1 MKKSTLFTIGFLL
14 ALSIAAAPK
23 SRFTAE
29 RTAVDGVP
37 VVRLADPAR
46 GMEVSILPS
55 MGNMGCEFKVHG
67 KNLLFFPDVKL
78 SEFQKKPMQTGIP
91 FMAPWANRL
100 DDTGF
105 WANGRRYA
113 FDLTLGNIR
122 RDNNGLPI
130 HGLLTG
136 LSAWEVTRTGAD
148 RRSAFVTS
156 SFDFWKHPDLMAQWP
171 FAHKYEM
178 TYRLEDGALE
188 VSTTVHNMSAEAMPL
203 AIGFHP
209 YYRIPDVPRDQWV
222 LRMPARAAVVA
233 DNRRVPTGELK
244 PVDLPNPLPLKD
256 RTLDDGFTDFERGA
270 KGMALF
276 SIESGNK
283 RIELLFGPKFP
294 VAVVWEPAKMEFVCV
309 EPMTGVTNAINL
321 NNAGKYPG
329 LQVIPAG
336 GQWTESFWIRPAG
349 F

>member
-29 RTAVDGVP
+29 RTVVDGVP
-37 VVRLADPAR
+37 VVRLTDPAR
-46 GMEVSILPS
+46 GMEVSILPP

-78 SEFQKKPMQTGIP
+78 TEFQQKPMQTGIP

-105 WANGRRYA
+105 WANGRKYN
-113 FDLTLGNIR
+113 FDLTLGNVR

-130 HGLLTG
+130 HGLMTG
-136 LSAWEVTRTGAD
+136 LSVWEVTRVGAD
-148 RRSAFVTS
+148 RGSAFVTS
-156 SFDFWKHPDLMAQWP
+156 SFDFWKYPDLVAQWP

-178 TYRLEDGALE
+178 TYRLKDGSLE
-188 VSTTVHNMSAEAMPL
+188 VSTVVYNMSTEAMPL

-209 YYRIPDVPRDQWV
+209 YYRIPDVPRDQW
-222 LRMPARAAVVA
+222 LLHMPARAAVVA
-233 DNRRVPTGELK
+233 DGRRLPTGELK

-256 RTLDDGFTDFERGA
+256 RTLDDGFTDLERDA

-276 SIESGNK
+276 SIESGK
-283 RIELLFGPKFP
+283 RRIELLFGPKFP
-294 VAVVWEPAKMEFVCV
+294 VAVVWEPAKTEFVCV

-321 NNAGKYPG
+321 YNAGRYSG
-329 LQVIPAG
+329 LQVVPAG
-336 GQWTESFWIRPAG
+336 GRWAESFWIRPVG